1 MLEKPG
7 GRSATLIFHRHI
19 VRHAYAPGRINLI
32 GDHTD
37 YNAGLALPMAIDL
50 GTWTTYSS
58 NPSDRLLCISSADPS
73 PIEIPID
80 LAFDATSL
88 SHLQPRWS
96 RLAAAIAA
104 LGNSRNGGVVRS
116 TTTLAM
122 DAGLSSSAAFAV
134 SFAMALGIDIP
145 AIPLAKLCQ
154 RSEIAIGSNVGLMD
168 PLVSIVAKSGSAVL
182 INFND
187 ISYEDVAIPEGVD
200 VVAVHSGV
208 SRTIGSTSYMA
219 RRAECDAATLALGRP
234 VGLAEEADIP
244 GVIDPLL
251 RRRVRHVV
259 TECIRVKAFVQAL
272 RDKDLVSA
280 GRLMSDSHTSLR
292 DDFESSTP
300 VVDSLVA
307 KLQDTP
313 GVYGARMTGGGFGG
327 YVVALCEKDALDPA
341 TFGHGARKVVPSQ
354 GASVITNTSLLDNE
368 SDESD
373 EIKSNGTD
381 KNKADVTSKANNSYG
396 MSLSDHLD

>member
-1 MLEKPG
+1 MFEKPG
-7 GRSATLIFHRHI
+7 GRSATSIFHHYV
-19 VRHAYAPGRINLI
+19 VRQAYAPGRINLI

-50 GTWTTYSS
+50 GISTTYSS
-58 NPSDRLLCISSADPS
+58 NPSDSLLCISSADPS

-80 LAFDATSL
+80 LPFDAITL
-88 SHLQPRWS
+88 SQLQPRWS

-116 TTTLAM
+116 TSSLPM
-122 DAGLSSSAAFAV
+122 NAGLSSSAAFAV
-134 SFAMALGIDIP
+134 SFAMALGIDMP
-145 AIPLAKLCQ
+145 PVPLAKLCQ

-168 PLVSIVAKSGSAVL
+168 PLVSIVAKSGNAVL
-182 INFND
+182 INFD
-187 ISYEDVAIPEGVD
+187 DMSYKDVLIPEGVD
-200 VVAVHSGV
+200 IVAVHSGV
-208 SRTIGSTSYMA
+208 SRTLGSTLYTA

-244 GVIDPLL
+244 GVIDPML

-259 TECIRVKAFVQAL
+259 TECIRVRAFVEAL
-272 RDKDLVSA
+272 RDKDLVAA
-280 GRLMSDSHTSLR
+280 GRFMSDSHLSLR

-300 VVDSLVA
+300 VVDSLVT
-307 KLQDTP
+307 KLEETP

-327 YVVALCEKDALDPA
+327 YVVALCEKDALNLADL
-341 TFGHGARKVVPSQ
+341 GYDARKVIPSQ
-354 GASVITNTSLLDNE
+354 GASVTVNAFGEENE
-368 SDESD
+368 LGNNEASVVSDQ
-373 EIKSNGTD
+373 IKSF
-381 KNKADVTSKANNSYG
+381 G